1 MCARKGYDMQRASV
15 TVLMCLAVVLAA
27 CTRAE
32 LVPHNLTPT
41 PVPELLITRVVPTF
55 DPAWLPTPTAT
66 PASTPVP
73 PTPTAPPSLTHTPTP
88 TLTRVAATL
97 TPAPTGLLSVQAY
110 VAQCRLVPT
119 PDKPGSIV
127 VQLSIEAAGGD
138 GRYRYFVQG
147 REFSDKLVDVAWSLG
162 ARLIVSYT
170 VTAGDGQSITRVFNA
185 SPGELNCR

>member
-1 MCARKGYDMQRASV
+1 MKRASV
-15 TVLMCLAVVLAA
+15 TVLMCLAVVLTA

-55 DPAWLPTPTAT
+55 DPAWLPTPTGTSPTST
-66 PASTPVP
+66 PAP
-73 PTPTAPPSLTHTPTP
+73 PTATPSLTHTPTP
-88 TLTRVAATL
+88 TPTRVVVTL
-97 TPAPTGLLSVQAY
+97 TPAPIGLLAAQAY
-110 VAQCRLVPT
+110 VAQCRLAPT

-162 ARLIVSYT
+162 ARLIVTYT